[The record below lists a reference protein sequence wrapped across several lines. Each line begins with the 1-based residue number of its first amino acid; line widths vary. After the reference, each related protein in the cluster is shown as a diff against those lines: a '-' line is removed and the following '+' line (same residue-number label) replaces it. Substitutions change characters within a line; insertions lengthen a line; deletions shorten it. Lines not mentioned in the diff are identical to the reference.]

1 MMTRSIALLLPV
13 VAAFISAALIV
24 VLQPLLARYAMARPN
39 ARSSHAVPTP
49 QGGGIAVV
57 AATISVTIPALAM
70 ASLPAA
76 DLSQIL
82 ILCGSAACLAIVG
95 AIDDIRTIDAVP
107 RLVMQFVAVGVVVGL
122 LPSDIHIVP
131 SLPLWLERIML
142 IVGGVWF
149 VNLTNFMDGIDWM
162 TVTETVAI
170 VIGLLL
176 LAFMGMLPLGPA
188 VVALALLGAILG
200 FAPFNRPVA
209 KLFLGDVG
217 SLPLGLIV
225 FWLLVQLAGNGQL
238 TAAVILPLYYLADA
252 TITLLVRIA
261 RREPIMQAHRGH
273 FYQQATGLGLS
284 VPQVIARIALLNGVL
299 IIFALLS
306 AAIDGVTVDVA
317 AIGFAS
323 LAVALLLRQLAKGRN

>member
-1 MMTRSIALLLPV
+1 MMTPSIALLLPV

-39 ARSSHAVPTP
+39 ARSSHVVPTP

-57 AATISVTIPALAM
+57 AATIAVAVPALAM
-70 ASLPAA
+70 SSPPAA

-82 ILCGSAACLAIVG
+82 ILCGSAACLAVVG
-95 AIDDIRTIDAVP
+95 AIDDIRTIDAIP

-122 LPSDIHIVP
+122 LPDDIHIVP

-142 IVGGVWF
+142 MVGGVWF

-162 TVTETVAI
+162 TVTETVTIA
-170 VIGLLL
+170 VGLLL

-225 FWLLVQLAGNGQL
+225 FWLLVQLAGNGQIA
-238 TAAVILPLYYLADA
+238 AAVILPLYYLADA
-252 TITLLVRIA
+252 TITLLVRIG

-273 FYQQATGLGLS
+273 FYQQATALGLS
-284 VPQVIARIALLNGVL
+284 VPQVIARIATLNGLL
-299 IIFALLS
+299 IILALLS
-306 AAIDGVTVDVA
+306 VAIDGAAVDAA
-317 AIGFAS
+317 AIGLGC
-323 LAVALLLRQLAKGRN
+323 LAVALLLRRLAKGKN